1 MHTEVVRP
9 RSGLPPLLRSLEE
22 RKPESL
28 QWLGVSY
35 GLTQQL
41 YTFWKRSMF
50 QPVYLRQ
57 APSDITGMQSSLT
70 AK

>member
-9 RSGLPPLLRSLEE
+9 RSGLPPLLQSLEE
-22 RKPESL
+22 RKPENL

-41 YTFWKRSMF
+41 FTFWKKSNF
-50 QPVYLRQ
+50 YPVYLRQ
-57 APSDITGMQSSLT
+57 APSDVTGW
-70 AK
+70 